1 MARDAE
7 PPVGIN
13 LRLLT
18 ISPIAGA
25 GWPLTQY
32 YDTRS
37 GSFKKGERWAAEGYF
52 GSRAFF
58 RIMSDPPTLVV
69 EGVQVADEAVYT
81 CRVDYK
87 VRPSA
92 ITKVNLTVIVP
103 PGPPTIVHNH
113 NRQQVVGAL
122 GPLEEGAHT
131 ELTCKSAEGSPTP
144 TLTWWRDGERLDQ
157 LVTLS
162 VQGVASRI
170 TVVASRALQG
180 ATLTCQAL
188 NNNIT
193 EPSSTSITI
202 NVLLRPLS
210 VRIVGE
216 VGTLSA
222 GRPVE
227 LVCRAVGSRPPARIT
242 FWRGNHNI
250 TDVTRTV
257 MNNGNVTTGSV
268 IFRPTRHDDGRHI
281 RCTAVNPSLVH
292 AVMEDSVMFSVRCE
306 YLCSLYHHCT
316 IIVPSCTP

>member
-1 MARDAE
+1 MSYNTLSNDLDCIKSG
-7 PPVGIN
+7 VWVN
-13 LRLLT
+13 
-18 ISPIAGA
+18 IAFMYA
-25 GWPLTQY
+25 KRS

-37 GSFKKGERWAAEGYF
+37 SSFKKGERWTAEGYF

-103 PGPPTIVHNH
+103 PGPPTIVHN
-113 NRQQVVGAL
+113 NNNIREQGMSAV
-122 GPLEEGAHT
+122 GPLEEGVHT
-131 ELTCKSAEGSPTP
+131 ELTCRSAEGSPTP

-157 LVTLS
+157 V
-162 VQGVASRI
+162 
-170 TVVASRALQG
+170 
-180 ATLTCQAL
+180 
-188 NNNIT
+188 
-193 EPSSTSITI
+193 
-202 NVLLRPLS
+202 LRPLS

-242 FWRGNHNI
+242 FWRGAHNI

-257 MNNGNVTTGSV
+257 GVHNGNERRQRHHGSV
-268 IFRPTRHDDGRHI
+268 IFRPTRHDDGRHV
-281 RCTAVNPSLVH
+281 RCTAVNPTLVH
-292 AVMEDSVMFSVRCE
+292 AVVEDSVMLSVRCE
-306 YLCSLYHHCT
+306 Y
-316 IIVPSCTP
+316 